1 MTHSKI
7 DLRKQ
12 FKNMNNIINNGKI
25 KNFGPKSNLFLQV
38 KWTPA
43 KYLMADW
50 LMA

>member
-1 MTHSKI
+1 MMILLDQSNQKI
-7 DLRKQ
+7 
-12 FKNMNNIINNGKI
+12 NGKI

-50 LMA
+50 